1 MSETET
7 SSSKPEAFVLQVDL
21 SPADAAEAKE
31 SLLAA
36 FEAASSSKTPMM
48 VETEGETSTP
58 CALQL
63 LVSAK
68 RSAES
73 ANVELVLSEQ
83 AQTLLANV
91 HAD

>member
-1 MSETET
+1 MSETE
-7 SSSKPEAFVLQVDL
+7 SNSSKPEAFVLQADL

-31 SLLAA
+31 GLLAA
-36 FEAASSSKTPMM
+36 FEAAVSSKTPMT
-48 VETEGETSTP
+48 VDIEGETSTP

-68 RSAES
+68 RSAEG
-73 ANVELVLSEQ
+73 ADVELVFSEQ
-83 AQTLLANV
+83 AQTLLADV